1 MEVFV
6 EAKETIWNIHRKT
19 MISSLS
25 PEVCF
30 CLFVHLS
37 VPNGFRTLPP
47 EVKLRLCHHLISM
60 SWMIV
65 GEEDKMKKKKE
76 RENLW
81 INPQPPRPPVPPS
94 LQDNSGTYI
103 SINTVQVNVFLTRGC
118 HWWTICVEGASI
130 SSEKQLGLLKGL
142 KKDILL
148 LDILLTYKT
157 QITIFF
163 KMIYWTCN

>member
-25 PEVCF
+25 PEVCL

-65 GEEDKMKKKKE
+65 GEEDKMRKKKE
-76 RENLW
+76 RDNLW
-81 INPQPPRPPVPPS
+81 INPQPPRPPVPPGQLWYIYIYKHCPSKCFLNKGLS
-94 LQDNSGTYI
+94 LVDHLCGGGLHQFRKTAG
-103 SINTVQVNVFLTRGC
+103 V
-118 HWWTICVEGASI
+118 VEGI
-130 SSEKQLGLLKGL
+130 EERYTFTWYIIDVQDTNYHL
-142 KKDILL
+142 
-148 LDILLTYKT
+148 
-157 QITIFF
+157 F
-163 KMIYWTCN
+163 